1 MFRVGDAV
9 TQWKMRMLFRKNY
22 MILWAGINK
31 NRWELSIAGYNIYT
45 HVIKCQFEQMKR
57 KEKEQTFVIGKGMM
71 LKEAEAS
78 GGAIKVLVLLDRALV
93 RPPLGF
99 CL

>member
-1 MFRVGDAV
+1 
-9 TQWKMRMLFRKNY
+9 

-45 HVIKCQFEQMKR
+45 HIIKCQFEQMKR
-57 KEKEQTFVIGKGMM
+57 KEKKQTFIIGKGRSGGAGEKVNMM

-93 RPPLGF
+93 RPPLDF